1 VKPEVAAGRLPIHL
15 RPAAVPKQLERHRRF
30 HSVAGRLL
38 HRLQVRAGARL
49 PGTALARLIRDTAHQ
64 EWPLLAINLVC
75 SLVLALSEG
84 LTFGV
89 IFQAARLLSS
99 GGGPAALALPGPLA
113 PLGRNLSTLPAGT
126 QFAVLLGS
134 AVVLQAL
141 MSLARYGSGVSS
153 GWFAARCQRRVAPA
167 IHRHLLSLSYACASR
182 YRVGDLVNRTTL
194 APQAVQI
201 QLEEGALM
209 LTNLLLVVVY
219 LAMLLLLT
227 PMLSL
232 VAIAMALGIA
242 VVQRQLRPR
251 IRRASLQL
259 AEVRRQMATAI
270 TEDIQILRLLHS
282 SAGSAS
288 AQERLERRAVQQ
300 EGRMRQ
306 LSLLVQVLEPLN
318 DLLPVLAAAAIGL
331 LSWKVFGGQRSLLL
345 PNLVT
350 FVLVLQRLNLRL
362 SRIGT
367 SLNRITEFSGS
378 MQQVEDLLDPA
389 DKQFRRRGGAPFTG
403 LRQMIRL
410 EDVGLTYPERQRP
423 ALNGITLEIPAGC
436 TVALVGESGGGK
448 SSLVDLLVGLI
459 SPSQGRIL
467 VDGTDL
473 ERIDLDSWQQKLGV
487 VSQDVLLLNG
497 SIRDNIAFSL
507 PEASDRAIHNAAA
520 AADAAA
526 FIEALP
532 EGYDTVIGERGFRLS
547 GGQRQRLS
555 LARALLKD
563 PELLILDEATSALD
577 SPSEAR
583 ILEAVERFARGRT
596 VLTVAHRL
604 SSVQHADQILVLAGG
619 RIVERG
625 RHGELL
631 ELRGSY
637 AELLNRQAPKAAKTW
652 EDDIET
658 VFP

>member
-1 VKPEVAAGRLPIHL
+1 MADREAPWRRLVSIAGRLIH
-15 RPAAVPKQLERHRRF
+15 
-30 HSVAGRLL
+30 RLL
-38 HRLQVRAGARL
+38 IRFGARL
-49 PGTALARLIRDTAHQ
+49 PGTALAGLIRQTARQ
-64 EWPLLAINLVC
+64 DWPLLAGNLLC

-84 LTFGV
+84 LTFAV
-89 IFQAARLLSS
+89 IYQAARLLSVAGS
-99 GGGPAALALPGPLA
+99 PVLFALPGPLA
-113 PLGRNLSTLPAGT
+113 PLGLQFSAWPTGT
-126 QFAVLLGS
+126 QFGLLLGC
-134 AVVLQAL
+134 AVGLQAL
-141 MSLARYGSGVSS
+141 MSLARYGNGVAG
-153 GWFAARCQRRVAPA
+153 GWFAARCQRRVTPV
-167 IHRHLLSLSYACASR
+167 IHGHLLGLSYACASR

-194 APQAVQI
+194 APLAVQI
-201 QLEEGALM
+201 QLEEGAQL
-209 LTNLLLVVVY
+209 LSNLLLVGIY
-219 LAMLLLLT
+219 LAVLLLLT
-227 PMLSL
+227 PALSL
-232 VAIAMALGIA
+232 VAIAMALAIA
-242 VVQRQLRPR
+242 LVQRQLRPR

-259 AEVRRQMATAI
+259 AEVRRQMAAAI

-282 SAGSAS
+282 SAGIA
-288 AQERLERRAVQQ
+288 AARERLERRAVQQ

-306 LSLLVQVLEPLN
+306 LSLLVQVLEPVN

-331 LSWKVFGGQRSLLL
+331 LSWHVFGQHRGLLV

-362 SRIGT
+362 SRIGL
-367 SLNRITEFSGS
+367 SLNRVAEFSGS

-389 DKQFRRRGGAPFTG
+389 DKQFRRRGGMNFSG
-403 LRQMIRL
+403 LKQGIRL
-410 EDVGLTYPERQRP
+410 EAVALTYPEREHP
-423 ALNGITLEIPAGC
+423 ALEGVDLEIPAGS

-467 VDGTDL
+467 VDGMDL

-507 PEASDRAIHNAAA
+507 PGASEGSIRAAAA

-532 EGYDTVIGERGFRLS
+532 QGYGTLIGERGFRLS

-563 PELLILDEATSALD
+563 PQLLILDEATSALD

-583 ILEAVERFARGRT
+583 ILQAVERFARGRT

-604 SSVQHADQILVLAGG
+604 SSVLHADQILVLDGG

-631 ELRGSY
+631 GLGGRYAGLWEGQRRRSHRSGSL
-637 AELLNRQAPKAAKTW
+637 E
-652 EDDIET
+652 
-658 VFP
+658 